1 MSGSTVRIS
10 KRSADILKKIA
21 KKQGQSLQQVLDEAV
36 EEHRR
41 VLILK
46 EANSAYARLKNDP
59 ELWDE
64 EELERD
70 LWSAALID
78 GQEDSY

>member
-1 MSGSTVRIS
+1 MSGTTVRIS

-21 KKQGQSLQQVLDEAV
+21 KKQGESLQQVLDEAV

-41 VLILK
+41 ALILR
-46 EANSAYARLKNDP
+46 EANSAYARLKKDP
-59 ELWDE
+59 ELWE
-64 EELERD
+64 EEKLERD
-70 LWSAALID
+70 LWAETLTD